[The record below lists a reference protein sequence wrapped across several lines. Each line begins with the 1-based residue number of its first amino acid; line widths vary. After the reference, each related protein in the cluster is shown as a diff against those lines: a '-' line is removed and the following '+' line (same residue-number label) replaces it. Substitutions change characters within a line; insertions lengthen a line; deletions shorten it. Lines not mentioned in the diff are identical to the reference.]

1 MEEHVELRL
10 EIESAAADA
19 RRFCCVP
26 VCSILRFSFMAAP
39 KFFAVAFANRIA
51 KNASGPINENK

>member
-1 MEEHVELRL
+1 MEEHVEPGL
-10 EIESAAADA
+10 EIELAAADT

-39 KFFAVAFANRIA
+39 KFFAAAFTNRVAKI
-51 KNASGPINENK
+51 ASGPINENK